1 MAVTR
6 QQLTVESFRE
16 LWKNEFFP
24 EIKKEITSANASL
37 HNEIR
42 DLNKRL
48 VDIEKAQSFI
58 SEKYDQLLEITK
70 VTKMQLQQVE
80 NKLKDQAKSIA
91 NLKSSDYDN
100 MVSID
105 ELQQYQRRD
114 CLEIIGIPSLP
125 NDKPN
130 ELVKELGS
138 ILGVAINDN
147 GISTARRL
155 PFTKKIQDRIIVK
168 FVWRDKREE
177 IYKARKLLLG
187 KLTDCLP
194 SVRAE
199 IGKSVSQPTK
209 VFINESLT
217 AYRRSLFGKIQAYR
231 RQFKFKF
238 IWTTNGKILL
248 RKSESSPVYSFTTEE
263 EFQKFIILQT
273 SVTNNLSYTTFNSE
287 FTL

>member
-6 QQLTVESFRE
+6 QQLTVASFRE

-37 HNEIR
+37 YNEIR

-48 VDIEKAQSFI
+48 VDIEKAQSFV

-80 NKLKDQAKSIA
+80 NKLKDEAKSIA
-91 NLKSSDYDN
+91 SKSSDYDN

-114 CLEIIGIPSLP
+114 CLEIIRIPSLP
-125 NDKPN
+125 NDKPK

-147 GISTARRL
+147 DISTAHRL
-155 PFTKKIQDRIIVK
+155 PSTKKIQDRIIVK
-168 FVWRDKREE
+168 FVRRDKREG

-194 SVRAE
+194 SVNAE
-199 IGKSVSQPTK
+199 TGKSVSQPTT

-231 RQFKFKF
+231 RQ
-238 IWTTNGKILL
+238 
-248 RKSESSPVYSFTTEE
+248 Y
-263 EFQKFIILQT
+263 
-273 SVTNNLSYTTFNSE
+273 
-287 FTL
+287 